1 LLFISQ
7 GILSKHPPEAKFQSA
22 RSSNPLEL
30 DFIGILPHIHAVV
43 ERRAPGKHVY
53 VSAHSFENMPIKVA
67 IVDDDE
73 GIRSSLAT
81 LIRRASAL
89 RLSGDYPDAETAL
102 KEIPRRP
109 PDVVLMDINLPGIKG
124 VECVRQL
131 KSALPSVQFLMLT
144 VYEDSDSLFN
154 SFKAGASGYLLK
166 RTASAR
172 LLEAIHDV
180 HAGGSPMTPQLA
192 RRVVQYFTRTP
203 GDDSSV
209 AKLTPGERDFLD
221 QLAAG
226 YAYKEMAN
234 RMNISIDT
242 VRSYVRTVYEKLHV
256 HSRTEAVVKYL
267 RG

>member
-1 LLFISQ
+1 M
-7 GILSKHPPEAKFQSA
+7 GPC
-22 RSSNPLEL
+22 
-30 DFIGILPHIHAVV
+30 
-43 ERRAPGKHVY
+43 
-53 VSAHSFENMPIKVA
+53 VSAVAIEAMPIRVA

-81 LIRRASAL
+81 LIRRSPAF

-102 KEIPRRP
+102 AEIPRDP
-109 PDVVLMDINLPGIKG
+109 PDVVLMDINLPGMKG
-124 VECVRQL
+124 VECVQQL
-131 KSALPSVQFLMLT
+131 KAALPAVQFLMLT

-154 SFKAGASGYLLK
+154 SLKAGASGYLLK

-192 RRVVQYFTRTP
+192 RRVVQFFSRP
-203 GDDSSV
+203 GKGESPV
-209 AKLTPGERDFLD
+209 ANLTPGERDFLD
-221 QLAAG
+221 QLSNG
-226 YAYKEMAN
+226 YAYKEIAD